1 MFYNFV
7 LLLCVSVCIQ
17 AQIEEGDRC
26 ENDGVWG
33 ICTNLNRC
41 QSAIQ
46 EIRNRINPKIC
57 TFKNADPI
65 VCCVDRNSGPTAT
78 TTKRP
83 LVTTTP
89 VYIPPVYDYVNVDPT
104 HSGCEPIPE
113 SLTAKKTGQ
122 KAFDK
127 CIEYQE
133 QLVYPCEKG
142 VALTG
147 DLSRSNRCHHNA
159 DELIIGGTDAAQ
171 YEFSHMVMVGYGE
184 LKDVQWLCGGALI
197 SEKFILT
204 AGHCIASRDL
214 GPITYVVV
222 GALRRSD
229 AADRSKI
236 YKVKN
241 IIKHPQ
247 FQPPAKYN
255 DIALIETENTIKLD
269 QFVVPAC
276 LHVGDNINDEKVQA
290 TGWGL
295 TQYSGSV
302 SDTLQKVVLNK
313 FTTAE
318 CSAKYQPV
326 RLMKQGFDAQ
336 SQLCYG
342 DKLVSK
348 DTCQGDSGG
357 PIQVKSKNITCMYTV
372 VGVTSF
378 GRACGFVGEPG
389 IYTRVANYVPWIES
403 IVWPN

>member
-1 MFYNFV
+1 MFFTV
-7 LLLCVSVCIQ
+7 LLVSVFVCVQ
-17 AQIEEGDRC
+17 AQFEGEYC
-26 ENDGVWG
+26 TKDGVAG

-41 QSAIQ
+41 QTAIQ
-46 EIRNRINPKIC
+46 DIRNRKNPKIC
-57 TFKNADPI
+57 AFDNVDPI
-65 VCCVDRNSGPTAT
+65 VCCLDRSTGPTAT

-83 LVTTTP
+83 SVTTTTE
-89 VYIPPVYDYVNVDPT
+89 YIPPVYDYVNVDPNN
-104 HSGCEPIPE
+104 SGCEPIPE
-113 SLTAKKTGQ
+113 ALTSKKTGQ
-122 KAFDK
+122 KAWDK

-133 QLVYPCEKG
+133 KLVYPCEKG

-171 YEFSHMVMVGYGE
+171 YEFPHMVMIGYGDKIEE
-184 LKDVQWLCGGALI
+184 LQWLCGGALI
-197 SEKFILT
+197 SEKFVLT

-214 GPITYVVV
+214 GPITYVAV
-222 GALRRSD
+222 GALRRGD
-229 AADRSKI
+229 AADRSRV

-241 IIKHPQ
+241 VIKHPQ
-247 FQPPAKYN
+247 FQPPVKYH
-255 DIALIETENTIKLD
+255 DIALVETENTIKLD

-276 LHVGDNINDEKVQA
+276 LHVGDPVNDEKVQA

-313 FTTAE
+313 FSTAE
-318 CSAKYQPV
+318 CAAKYQPV
-326 RLMKQGFDAQ
+326 RLMRQGFDPQ
-336 SQLCYG
+336 SQTCYG

-357 PIQVKSKNITCMYTV
+357 PIQIKNKNISCMYTV

-389 IYTRVANYVPWIES
+389 IYTRVANYVSWIEN

>member
-1 MFYNFV
+1 MKKNRMLKARRGEF
-7 LLLCVSVCIQ
+7 SK
-17 AQIEEGDRC
+17 GDRC
-26 ENDGVWG
+26 EKDGVWG

-171 YEFSHMVMVGYGE
+171 YEFPHMVMVGYGE

-197 SEKFILT
+197 SDKFILT